1 MGRAPGQ
8 RRPTDSEGC
17 EVTRRLRHLAVA
29 WGDMD
34 AAGPGERVAI
44 AALLLVLF
52 VCAGVKW

>member
-1 MGRAPGQ
+1 M
-8 RRPTDSEGC
+8 
-17 EVTRRLRHLAVA
+17 TRRLRHLAVA

-52 VCAGVKW
+52 VCAGVRW